1 MTILVA
7 HIAFCI
13 PFAYLPSQARMQGLK
28 TRMNTRRW
36 TFMRP
41 KRKRF
46 RVPLPLMMP
55 GIISGFLLAFIVSL
69 DDFIITNFVKG
80 AGIET
85 LAHGDLWFG
94 ETRAQAQHHGD
105 LYDAAWPLES

>member
-1 MTILVA
+1 
-7 HIAFCI
+7 
-13 PFAYLPSQARMQGLK
+13 MQGLK
-28 TRMNTRRW
+28 TRMNTLRW

-41 KRKRF
+41 RHKLSAY
-46 RVPLPLMMP
+46 PLPLMMP

-85 LAHGDLWFG
+85 SAHGDLWFG
-94 ETRAQAQHHGD
+94 ETRAKAQHHGD
-105 LYDAAWPLES
+105 LYDASWPLRS